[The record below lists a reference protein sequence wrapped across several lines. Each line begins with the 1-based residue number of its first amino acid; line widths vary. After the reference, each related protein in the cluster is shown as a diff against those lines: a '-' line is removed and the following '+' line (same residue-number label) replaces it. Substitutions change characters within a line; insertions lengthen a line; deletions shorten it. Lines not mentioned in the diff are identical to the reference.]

1 MRVMTWNVWWR
12 FQAWDERRHALLAV
26 LRDEAPDIV
35 GLQEV
40 WGRGGD
46 NLAAWL
52 ADALG
57 MRWTWAPFDPRERW
71 RERVERW
78 GFDVG
83 VAVLSRW
90 PIADR
95 AAVELPAAGGQDDGR
110 MALHALVDAPGHRVP
125 FFTTHLNGAPGESAV
140 RCAQVRALAAFV
152 AERRAGT
159 AFPAV
164 VTGDF
169 NAWPDSDEMRLL
181 GGYRTRPA
189 VPGQVLIDAWEY
201 APPGTPAAT
210 WDAANPHT
218 APHGSCGVRIDYV
231 HVGLPGPRSLGRVRA
246 VRRAGTGPVDGV
258 WPSDHTAVVAD
269 LHHPAAPAPEPGRA
283 VSGRSSGPRPR

>member
-1 MRVMTWNVWWR
+1 MRVLTWNVWWR
-12 FQAWDERRHALLAV
+12 FQAWDERREAILSV
-26 LRDEAPDIV
+26 LRAEGPDIV

-40 WGRGGD
+40 WGREGD
-46 NLAAWL
+46 NLAGGL
-52 ADALG
+52 ADELG
-57 MRWTWAPFDPRERW
+57 MHWTWAPFDPHDRW
-71 RERVERW
+71 RERVDRS

-90 PIADR
+90 PLAGR
-95 AAVELPAAGGQDDGR
+95 AVVELPAAGGQDDGR

-125 FFTTHLNGAPGESAV
+125 FFTTHLNPLPHESAV

-152 AERRAGT
+152 AEHRAGT
-159 AFPAV
+159 RFPAV

-181 GGYRTRPA
+181 GGYRTAPP

-201 APPGTPAAT
+201 ARRDAPSAT
-210 WDAANPHT
+210 WDNANPHT
-218 APHGSCGVRIDYV
+218 APHGEPGVRIDYI
-231 HVGLPGPRSLGRVRA
+231 HVGLPGRGALGRVRA

-269 LHHPAAPAPEPGRA
+269 LHLPALPP
-283 VSGRSSGPRPR
+283 